1 MMQLIENLLRQTIGL
16 DAASIGSSLI
26 SQTIRSRMQS
36 RGVASIEDYWKY
48 LRETPAEL
56 KELVEAVVV
65 KETWFFRDKEPF
77 VALVRLVLTEWL
89 PTRPAV
95 PLRLLSFPCSTG
107 EEPYSMAMALLDAGL
122 PPDRFQIDAV
132 DISTQALEA
141 ASRAVYRKN
150 SFRGHTRGF
159 RERHFQPFEDG
170 YLLNQSVRDQVR
182 FRQGNILDHNC
193 PVGGG
198 IYDYIFCRNLL
209 IYFDRPTQEKVLKT
223 LDRLLAKAGVL
234 FVGPV
239 ELPLVVT
246 QGFASAQI
254 PLAAACRKAL
264 TPLTSQSQR
273 TQKHQKPPSKVAV
286 RRANKTL
293 HQPVSRPP
301 SVAGTATNLPPAA
314 GRRSAAQEDLK
325 KASRLADAGR
335 LAEAAQ
341 LCDDYIKTHG
351 SSAQAYHLLGLVR
364 DAEGD
369 AAQAAEYYRKA
380 LYLEPNHYETLVH
393 LATLAKKKGDG
404 NSAQLLYKR
413 AQRVLEAT

>member
-1 MMQLIENLLRQTIGL
+1 MMQLIEDLLRKTMGL

-26 SQTIRSRMQS
+26 GQTVRSRMQS
-36 RGVASIEDYWKY
+36 RGVPNVEDYWKY

-56 KELVEAVVV
+56 TELVEAVVV

-77 VALVRLVLTEWL
+77 TALVRLVLTEWL
-89 PTRPAV
+89 PNRPAV

-141 ASRAVYRKN
+141 ANRAVYRKN
-150 SFRGHTRGF
+150 SFRGHTRGY

-170 YLLNQSVRDQVR
+170 HLLNQSVRDQVR

-193 PVGGG
+193 PMGGG

-223 LDRLLAKAGVL
+223 LDRLLAKSGVL

-239 ELPLVVT
+239 ELPLVVS
-246 QGFASAQI
+246 QGFVSAQI
-254 PLAAACRKAL
+254 PMAAACRKA
-264 TPLTSQSQR
+264 TAAPQPQSGR
-273 TQKHQKPPSKVAV
+273 GKKHQTSLSKSAARRPKSAQRQPIHPPLLLADTPTKRVTSA
-286 RRANKTL
+286 
-293 HQPVSRPP
+293 SRK
-301 SVAGTATNLPPAA
+301 PAA
-314 GRRSAAQEDLK
+314 HEDLK
-325 KASRLADAGR
+325 MASRLADAGR

-341 LCDDYIKTHG
+341 ICDNYIKTHG

-369 AAQAAEYYRKA
+369 AIQAAEYYRKA